1 MRAIIGIGN
10 PGSSYQFNRHN
21 AGFIL
26 VDYFAKLN
34 SINFIPSKNN
44 YYQASGTIN
53 QDNYVLIKP
62 TTYVNKIG
70 IAAAEVVEN
79 FNLSH
84 KDLLIICDD
93 VYSERSNIQVNI
105 ITDLLIICDDV
116 YLDIGSFR
124 VKLSGGDGG
133 HNGLSSIIYHLNTI
147 DFPRIKIGVG
157 RSTEEK
163 KLADHVLS
171 DFNVEEEPILTNVLK
186 NSSTLINEFI
196 TGGTNKML
204 EANSKLFNEEKE
216 NLN

>member
-10 PGSSYQFNRHN
+10 PGSSYKFNRHN
-21 AGFIL
+21 AGFLL

-79 FNLSH
+79 FNLPH
-84 KDLLIICDD
+84 
-93 VYSERSNIQVNI
+93 E
-105 ITDLLIICDDV
+105 DLLIICDDV

-147 DFPRIKIGVG
+147 DLPRIKIGVG

>member
-62 TTYVNKIG
+62 NTYVNKIG

-79 FNLSH
+79 FNLPH
-84 KDLLIICDD
+84 EDLLIIC
-93 VYSERSNIQVNI
+93 Y
-105 ITDLLIICDDV
+105 DV

>member
-21 AGFIL
+21 AGFLL

-34 SINFIPSKNN
+34 SINFIPSKYN
-44 YYQASGTIN
+44 YYRASGTID

-79 FNLSH
+79 FNLPCE
-84 KDLLIICDD
+84 DLLI
-93 VYSERSNIQVNI
+93 V
-105 ITDLLIICDDV
+105 CDDV
-116 YLDIGSFR
+116 YLGIGSFR

-171 DFNVEEEPILTNVLK
+171 DFSDEEEPVLTNVFK
-186 NSSTLINEFI
+186 NSSTLSREFI

>member
-34 SINFIPSKNN
+34 SINFIPSKYN

-79 FNLSH
+79 FNLPH
-84 KDLLIICDD
+84 
-93 VYSERSNIQVNI
+93 E
-105 ITDLLIICDDV
+105 DLLIICDDV

-147 DFPRIKIGVG
+147 DLPRIKIGVG

>member
-1 MRAIIGIGN
+1 MGN
-10 PGSSYQFNRHN
+10 PVSSYKFNRHN

-34 SINFIPSKNN
+34 SINFIPSKYN
-44 YYQASGTIN
+44 YYQASGTID

-62 TTYVNKIG
+62 TTYVNKSG

-79 FNLSH
+79 FNLH
-84 KDLLIICDD
+84 HEDLL
-93 VYSERSNIQVNI
+93 VV
-105 ITDLLIICDDV
+105 CDDV
-116 YLDIGSFR
+116 YLGIGSFR

-147 DFPRIKIGVG
+147 GFPRIKIGVG

-163 KLADHVLS
+163 KIADHVLS
-171 DFNVEEEPILTNVLK
+171 DFSFEEEPIFTNVFK
-186 NSSTLINEFI
+186 NSSTLIREFI

-216 NLN
+216 NLY

>member
-21 AGFIL
+21 AGFLL

-93 VYSERSNIQVNI
+93 VY
-105 ITDLLIICDDV
+105 
-116 YLDIGSFR
+116 LDIGSFR

-147 DFPRIKIGVG
+147 DLPRIKIGVG

>member
-79 FNLSH
+79 FNLPH
-84 KDLLIICDD
+84 
-93 VYSERSNIQVNI
+93 E
-105 ITDLLIICDDV
+105 DLLIICDDV

-133 HNGLSSIIYHLNTI
+133 HNGLISIIYHLNTI

-157 RSTEEK
+157 RSIEEK

>member
-1 MRAIIGIGN
+1 MRASIGIGN
-10 PGSSYQFNRHN
+10 PGNSYQFNRHN
-21 AGFIL
+21 AGFLL

-34 SINFIPSKNN
+34 SINFIPSKYN
-44 YYQASGTIN
+44 YYQASSTID

-79 FNLSH
+79 FKLLSE
-84 KDLLIICDD
+84 DLLI
-93 VYSERSNIQVNI
+93 V
-105 ITDLLIICDDV
+105 CDDV

-171 DFNVEEEPILTNVLK
+171 DFSDEEEPVLNNVFK
-186 NSSTLINEFI
+186 NSSTLIREFI
-196 TGGTNKML
+196 NGGTNKML
-204 EANSKLFNEEKE
+204 EDNSKLFNEEK
-216 NLN
+216 

>member
-93 VYSERSNIQVNI
+93 VY
-105 ITDLLIICDDV
+105 
-116 YLDIGSFR
+116 LDIGSFR

-147 DFPRIKIGVG
+147 DLPRIKIGVG

>member
-79 FNLSH
+79 FNLPH
-84 KDLLIICDD
+84 
-93 VYSERSNIQVNI
+93 E
-105 ITDLLIICDDV
+105 DLLIICDDV